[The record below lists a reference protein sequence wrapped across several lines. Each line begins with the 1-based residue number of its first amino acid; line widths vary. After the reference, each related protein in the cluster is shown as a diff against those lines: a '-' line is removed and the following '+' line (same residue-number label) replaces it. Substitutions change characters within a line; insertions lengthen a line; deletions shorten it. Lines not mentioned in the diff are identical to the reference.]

1 MKELKMKTKEL
12 IKYFFSCGAVIYTAG
27 SALILAISL
36 SASESAEATILAPKP
51 FLFFLGFAYILS
63 LGNTLR
69 KVESLSKPLRSLLH
83 AICYVVGFL
92 CFVLLCGVKF
102 AFAIIFAAV
111 FGIIYAI
118 VTVTSSVIK
127 RQLSRSPK
135 NEPVQKKSREKKT
148 RTAKSR
154 KDKSEENTY
163 QSRFS

>member
-1 MKELKMKTKEL
+1 MKTKEL

-102 AFAIIFAAV
+102 AYAAIFTAV
-111 FGIIYAI
+111 FALINAI
-118 VTVTSSVIK
+118 SVITVSVIRK
-127 RQLSRSPK
+127 QISRSESKQSIKSQKPPK
-135 NEPVQKKSREKKT
+135 TTTKKEKASKT
-148 RTAKSR
+148 AET
-154 KDKSEENTY
+154 TY
-163 QSRFS
+163 QNRFS